1 MRDLKIICLDYTGK
15 QKSQRSSSTIH
26 MSMGYLLRIAL
37 TNGEQIKR
45 ERSPSIYESGGNGW
59 LYTAAFS
66 GR

>member
-1 MRDLKIICLDYTGK
+1 
-15 QKSQRSSSTIH
+15 